1 MTQPP
6 SISCPHAERCS
17 GCPLIGLA
25 PGSQLAW
32 KTERVRAAL
41 APYPELDALHLEPIR
56 AAEPIHGY
64 RRRAKLVAAP
74 PAHLGLF
81 ARDTD
86 HEVTDIPGCRAL
98 TPALVEAADAL
109 RRALAAGGE
118 RLGVF
123 DPNQPLRHAV
133 AVRAVDLRETRSGDQ
148 VSVLATLV
156 LSAESERNGDALLA
170 VGQALFEAIPRC
182 TSLAV
187 SFHDGSSP
195 QLLGRRLRVLGGRHA
210 VPDELG
216 VAGLQQLAAHG
227 AFVQVHRGQATA
239 LGALVAGAL
248 GDALGTALAG
258 ARVLELFGGSG
269 ALGLPLARAGARV
282 LAIESFP
289 PAVQRA
295 NDAAFDAGLAD
306 HARSAGAPASA
317 ARPAYEA
324 RAGDAGEVIG
334 ALAASGERFD
344 AVLVNPPRRGVS
356 PAAREAILRVAP
368 RAVVYVSCD
377 PGTLARDL
385 AHLEVLGFA
394 TERLVPFDMIPLTEE
409 VECVAV
415 LTPASPPPPRVLF
428 ESAEIVAV
436 DKPAPEPT
444 IPHPE
449 HPGSLLA
456 RVRALPDCEHAVPI
470 HRLDAGTSGVVL
482 FAKRAAHV
490 TAWSKALG
498 EESAEKAYV
507 ALVRGIVRAKGSI
520 TRDVREGK
528 RRLAAR
534 SRYQRLEVVAGHSLV
549 RVRPDQG
556 RTHQI
561 RQHLAAIDHA
571 VLGDARYGHAPSN
584 RHVGERYGLDR
595 TFLHCARIELDA
607 PGGERLVIESALA
620 PDLAAVLERMRAPA
634 RRGTDEAA

>member
-1 MTQPP
+1 MIPA
-6 SISCPHAERCS
+6 SLVDCRHAERCS
-17 GCPLIGLA
+17 GCPLIGLD
-25 PGSQLAW
+25 PPSQLAW
-32 KTERVRAAL
+32 KAARVRAAL
-41 APYPELDALHLEPIR
+41 TPYAELNALHVEPIR

-86 HEVTDIPGCRAL
+86 HEVADIPACRAL

-118 RLGVF
+118 RLGAF
-123 DPNQPLRHAV
+123 DPRHPLRHAV
-133 AVRAVDLRETRSGDQ
+133 TVRAVDLRETRAGDQ
-148 VSVLATLV
+148 VSVLVTLV
-156 LSAESERNGDALLA
+156 LSAESEHNSDALLA
-170 VGQALFEAIPRC
+170 VGHELFEAIPRC
-182 TSLAV
+182 ASLAV

-210 VPDELG
+210 LPDELG
-216 VAGLQQLAAHG
+216 VAGLHQLAAHG
-227 AFVQVHRGQATA
+227 AFVQVHRGQAAA

-248 GDALGTALAG
+248 GDALGTLGG

-269 ALGLPLARAGARV
+269 ALGLPLAHAGARV
-282 LAIESFP
+282 LAIESFV

-295 NDAAFDAGLAD
+295 NDAAFDAGL
-306 HARSAGAPASA
+306 RT
-317 ARPAYEA
+317 YEA
-324 RAGDAGEVIG
+324 RAGDARELIG

-356 PAAREAILRVAP
+356 PAAREAMLRVAP

-385 AHLEVLGFA
+385 ARLEVLGFA

-428 ESAEIVAV
+428 ESEEIVAV
-436 DKPAPEPT
+436 DKTAPEPT

-482 FAKRAAHV
+482 FAKRADHV
-490 TAWSKALG
+490 AAWSKALG
-498 EESAEKAYV
+498 DETAGKTYL
-507 ALVRGIVRAKGSI
+507 ALVLGIVRAKGSI
-520 TRDVREGK
+520 SRDVREGK

-584 RHVGERYGLDR
+584 RHVGERHGLDR
-595 TFLHCARIELDA
+595 TFLHCARIELADPTA
-607 PGGERLVIESALA
+607 NGERLTIESALA

-634 RRGTDEAA
+634 RRAGDDPA

>member
-1 MTQPP
+1 MTQAP
-6 SISCPHAERCS
+6 SISCPHAARCS
-17 GCPLIGLA
+17 GCPLIGLDA
-25 PGSQLAW
+25 DAQLAW
-32 KTERVRAAL
+32 KSARVQSAL
-41 APYPELDALHLEPIR
+41 APYPDLSAVHVEAIR

-74 PAHLGLF
+74 PARLGLF

-86 HEVTDIPGCRAL
+86 HEVTDIPECRAL
-98 TPALVEAADAL
+98 TPALVEAAGAL

-118 RLGVF
+118 RLGAF
-123 DPNQPLRHAV
+123 DPSQPLRHAV
-133 AVRAVDLRETRSGDQ
+133 AVRAVDLRETRTGDQ

-156 LSAESERNGDALLA
+156 LSAGSERNGDVLLA
-170 VGQALFEAIPRC
+170 VGQELFEAIPRC

-187 SFHDGSSP
+187 SFHDGVSP
-195 QLLGRRLRVLGGRHA
+195 QLLGRRLRILGGRHA
-210 VPDELG
+210 VPDDLG
-216 VAGLQQLAAHG
+216 GTGLKQLAAHG

-239 LGALVAGAL
+239 LGALVATAL
-248 GDALGTALAG
+248 RDALGTLAG

-269 ALGLPLARAGARV
+269 ALGLPLAHAGARV
-282 LAIESFP
+282 LAIESFA

-295 NDAAFDAGLAD
+295 NDAAFDAGL
-306 HARSAGAPASA
+306 R
-317 ARPAYEA
+317 AYEA
-324 RAGDAGEVIG
+324 RAGDASEVIG

-368 RAVVYVSCD
+368 RAVLYVSCD

-428 ESAEIVAV
+428 ETAEIVAV

-490 TAWSKALG
+490 AAWSKALG
-498 EESAEKAYV
+498 EETAEKAYL

-520 TRDVREGK
+520 SRDVREGK

-534 SRYQRLEVVAGHSLV
+534 SRYQRLEVIAGHSLV

-607 PGGERLVIESALA
+607 PVTGERLVLESALA

-634 RRGTDEAA
+634 RRGGDEPA